1 MYDVLLI
8 SACKITHFHAH
19 DKIFFADLKKS
30 RIFAVEIINE
40 NTMCTYTITV
50 DEAALRKLQP
60 SFSREAFGQWLQRHV
75 DELVEDMTAEQHA
88 DSPIARTEE
97 EMKAIVEERLQLM
110 ESGKATYIDGE
121 TGFAQIRAL
130 YGL

>member
-1 MYDVLLI
+1 
-8 SACKITHFHAH
+8 
-19 DKIFFADLKKS
+19 
-30 RIFAVEIINE
+30 
-40 NTMCTYTITV
+40 MCTYNITV

-121 TGFAQIRAL
+121 TGFAQIRARF
-130 YGL
+130 GL

>member
-1 MYDVLLI
+1 
-8 SACKITHFHAH
+8 
-19 DKIFFADLKKS
+19 
-30 RIFAVEIINE
+30 
-40 NTMCTYTITV
+40 MCTYNITV

-110 ESGKATYIDGE
+110 ESGKATYIEGE
-121 TGFAQIRAL
+121 TGFAQIRAR

>member
-1 MYDVLLI
+1 
-8 SACKITHFHAH
+8 
-19 DKIFFADLKKS
+19 
-30 RIFAVEIINE
+30 
-40 NTMCTYTITV
+40 MCTYNITV

-88 DSPIARTEE
+88 DSLIARTEE

-121 TGFAQIRAL
+121 TGFAQIRAR

>member
-1 MYDVLLI
+1 
-8 SACKITHFHAH
+8 
-19 DKIFFADLKKS
+19 
-30 RIFAVEIINE
+30 
-40 NTMCTYTITV
+40 MCTYNITV

-97 EMKAIVEERLQLM
+97 EMKAIIEKRLQLM

-121 TGFAQIRAL
+121 TGFAQIRAR

>member
-1 MYDVLLI
+1 
-8 SACKITHFHAH
+8 
-19 DKIFFADLKKS
+19 
-30 RIFAVEIINE
+30 
-40 NTMCTYTITV
+40 MCTYTITV